1 MGEGGKER
9 PIIDVDLPAA
19 QAPIVVVGNKCEVK
33 EHDGAILRDSPEATV
48 VFDWENGYVESS
60 AKERRNIDK
69 IFKEL
74 LVQAKSKYDF
84 GARAAA
90 DSHSG
95 SAAVASCAAGPAAA
109 SQTMKRR
116 QSLPAVPVGLTS
128 AAALSQLDSVGE
140 EDENSASSFTKKKG
154 IRDLMQKRV
163 AWLFLHIQIKAIMNA
178 TNQYSLLTS
187 PIEKGKG
194 TAFIALVFVKA
205 LIQMGA
211 FTPSSINLLF
221 FVLGSCRQ
229 AFEIQ
234 NL

>member
-1 MGEGGKER
+1 M
-9 PIIDVDLPAA
+9 
-19 QAPIVVVGNKCEVK
+19 VGNKCEVE
-33 EHDGAILRDSPEATV
+33 EHDAAILRDSPEATV

-69 IFKEL
+69 IFREL

-140 EDENSASSFTKKKG
+140 EDENSATSFTKMKG
-154 IRDLMQKRV
+154 IRDMIQKCHV
-163 AWLFLHIQIKAIMNA
+163 A
-178 TNQYSLLTS
+178 YS
-187 PIEKGKG
+187 P
-194 TAFIALVFVKA
+194 
-205 LIQMGA
+205 
-211 FTPSSINLLF
+211 
-221 FVLGSCRQ
+221 
-229 AFEIQ
+229 
-234 NL
+234 